1 MRDALRNIFGKELI
15 LEDGSC
21 YLYTIIPYEMKNV
34 LGAVIAELDEYSFT
48 KKDSVETYKLYRTK
62 ERNWYDVISSESTDD
77 YRVLRNLKMAIDS
90 VQNTA
95 I

>member
-1 MRDALRNIFGKELI
+1 MRDALRNLNGKQI
-15 LEDGSC
+15 SLEDGTC
-21 YLYTIIPYEMKNV
+21 FFCTISPYEMRNA